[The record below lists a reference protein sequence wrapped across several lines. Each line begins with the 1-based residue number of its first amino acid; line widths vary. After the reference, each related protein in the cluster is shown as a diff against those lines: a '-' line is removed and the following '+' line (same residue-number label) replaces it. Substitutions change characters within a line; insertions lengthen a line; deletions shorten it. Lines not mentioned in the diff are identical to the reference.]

1 MLSRRKG
8 PEMMTRENMRLLLY
22 VAEWTVQNHRQ
33 VRSTI
38 RELAGSEENYL
49 IIARELDRV
58 NAHIARAR
66 SLHAEASLTLVEW
79 LIIVDTYHWKCA
91 YCQEEPFEVMHHR
104 IPLHEGGTIPPTVF
118 LHVVVAVRAGRRI
131 LLIRILILV
140 NAEE

>member
-1 MLSRRKG
+1 
-8 PEMMTRENMRLLLY
+8 MRLLLY
-22 VAEWTVQNHRQ
+22 LAEWTVQNHRQ

-91 YCQEEPFEVMHHR
+91 YCQEEPFEVLHHR
-104 IPLHEGGTIPPTVF
+104 IPLHEGGTIPSNCLPACRSCCT
-118 LHVVVAVRAGRRI
+118 RRKK
-131 LLIRILILV
+131 
-140 NAEE
+140 NPSDQDPHTC